1 MHAHAASKQNSNFHP
16 LQFPPVVGVEELASL
31 LRKSVVTILNDR
43 SRAPERLPPECTPPG
58 TKAPIWLLS
67 DVLKWLAD
75 HRDNGR
81 EQRAF
86 QKTIL
91 CSQGRGRP
99 TAIESAEAE
108 RLGISVKELRRR
120 RRLNEEGGQ

>member
-1 MHAHAASKQNSNFHP
+1 MHAHAASNRHSDFRP
-16 LQFPPVVGVEELASL
+16 LQFPPVIGVEELAAL

-43 SRAPERLPPECTPPG
+43 SRAPVKLPPECTPPG
-58 TKAPIWLLS
+58 TKSPIWLLS

-81 EQRAF
+81 EQRAI
-86 QKTIL
+86 QKTVR

-99 TAIESAEAE
+99 TAVESAEAE
-108 RLGISVKELRRR
+108 RLGVTVKELRQRR
-120 RRLNEEGGQ
+120 GHEAGDVL